1 MQTEFQNTLYT
12 HDNLFVLCGMNSE
25 IADLIYLDPPFNSK
39 RMYSGAIGS
48 KAAGVS
54 FKDMWTWSDINDGY
68 LEKLMSNK
76 HIGLARFIRTIEL
89 SADKAMMA
97 YIAYMTQRII
107 ELHRVLK
114 PTGSF
119 YLHCDPTASHYLKQ
133 VLDFV
138 FGRKNF
144 RNEIV
149 WHYQAGTKGTKYF
162 GRKHDIILF
171 YSKSEQYKHKRVS
184 KPVVNPE
191 RYKHTDD
198 DGRKYDINGQGKRY
212 YLDDGQT
219 CDDVWTWAYEKEFQ
233 QVNSQSKEKTGYPT
247 QKPLALL
254 KRIIEASSNVGD
266 IVLDPFCGCA
276 TTCVA
281 AQQLGRKWIGIDIEK
296 QAVKLLIKRL
306 SDDAGLFTNFI
317 HLTTLPQR
325 TDVERMEI
333 NPQTKNDIKKRLFKE
348 QGCRCNGCDD
358 EFEIRHFE
366 VDHIVPK
373 AKGGGDY
380 FENYQLLCSSCNRI
394 KGDRPM
400 EYLRMKMQKM
410 EEALLKK
417 ITFGE

>member
-1 MQTEFQNTLYT
+1 MQTEFQNTLFT
-12 HDNLFVLCGMNSE
+12 HDNLFVLHGMNSE

-54 FKDMWTWSDINDGY
+54 FKDMWTWSDINEGY

-76 HIGLARFIRTIEL
+76 HIGLARFIQTIEL

-149 WHYQAGTKGTKYF
+149 WHYQAGTKGAKYF

-191 RYKHTDD
+191 RYKYTDD
-198 DGRKYDINGQGKRY
+198 DGRKYDINGQGKKY
-212 YLDDGQT
+212 YLYSG
-219 CDDVWTWAYEKEFQ
+219 ANKM
-233 QVNSQSKEKTGYPT
+233 
-247 QKPLALL
+247 
-254 KRIIEASSNVGD
+254 AS
-266 IVLDPFCGCA
+266 
-276 TTCVA
+276 
-281 AQQLGRKWIGIDIEK
+281 
-296 QAVKLLIKRL
+296 RL
-306 SDDAGLFTNFI
+306 SQWSNRRPN
-317 HLTTLPQR
+317 LP
-325 TDVERMEI
+325 
-333 NPQTKNDIKKRLFKE
+333 KR
-348 QGCRCNGCDD
+348 
-358 EFEIRHFE
+358 
-366 VDHIVPK
+366 
-373 AKGGGDY
+373 Y
-380 FENYQLLCSSCNRI
+380 
-394 KGDRPM
+394 
-400 EYLRMKMQKM
+400 
-410 EEALLKK
+410 
-417 ITFGE
+417 